1 MKTIVGIYDYLSE
14 ARDTIDD
21 LVSAG
26 IDRNNISLLMTDPDQ
41 RYGSAV
47 EEGGNGEQVAEAT
60 AEGAAVGGVVG
71 GLAGLVIGL
80 GAFTIP
86 GLGFLV
92 GAGPI
97 VATLTGA
104 GVGVV
109 AGGLIGALVGWG
121 IPEEEAGYYAEG
133 VRRGGKLVA
142 VKADESRIDN
152 VSSIMHRHNPID
164 IRERAASWQA
174 NGWTAYDREAT
185 PYTRN
190 QMRTERE
197 HYSDFDENDYNTY
210 LATNRQH
217 YQTRYGTSGYDY
229 DRYDPAYRYGYYLAT
244 DDRYRNYD
252 RWEDVE
258 PDARRRWQHDY
269 ATDRGSWEEFK
280 DAVRHA
286 WEETKD
292 AVRT

>member
-1 MKTIVGIYDYLSE
+1 MKTVVGLYDYLSE

-21 LVSAG
+21 LVAAG
-26 IDRNNISLLMTDPDQ
+26 VDRNNISLLMTDPDQ
-41 RYGSAV
+41 RYSDAI
-47 EEGGNGEQVAEAT
+47 EGDNGEQVAEAT

-71 GLAGLVIGL
+71 GLAGLLLGL
-80 GAFTIP
+80 GMFTVP
-86 GLGFLV
+86 GLGFIV
-92 GAGPI
+92 AAGPI

-104 GVGVV
+104 GVGAL

-142 VKADESRIDN
+142 VKADENRVDAISD
-152 VSSIMHRHNPID
+152 IMNRHDPID
-164 IRERAASWQA
+164 VRERAASWQA
-174 NGWTAYDREAT
+174 NGWTGYETNAK
-185 PYTRN
+185 PYTS
-190 QMRTERE
+190 QQIVTERE
-197 HYSDFDENDYNTY
+197 RYNDFDNTDYNTY
-210 LATNRQH
+210 LSSNRQH
-217 YQTRYGTSGYDY
+217 YQTRYGTAGYDY

-244 DDRYRNYD
+244 SDRYNNYN

-258 PDARRRWQHDY
+258 PDARRRWEHDY
-269 ATDRGSWEEFK
+269 ATDRGTWEEFK

-286 WEETKD
+286 WNETKE